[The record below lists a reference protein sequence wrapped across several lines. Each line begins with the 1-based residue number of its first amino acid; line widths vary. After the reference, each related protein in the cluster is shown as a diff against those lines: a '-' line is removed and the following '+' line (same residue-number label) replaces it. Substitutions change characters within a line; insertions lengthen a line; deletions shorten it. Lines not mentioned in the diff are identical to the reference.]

1 MKVIKSNRSRVYAIG
16 TILLWSSAFV
26 FTKIALQ
33 YFAPSSI
40 GVLRYLCASL
50 FFIILVIHKRIGLPT
65 LKDIPLI
72 LVSGAMGFTL
82 YMTFFN
88 IGSGSLSP
96 ATASIIIATAPVIT
110 AVFSTIVFKE
120 KIRTLGWIAIA
131 IEFCGILVLTLW
143 DGVFTIN
150 AGILWMLGSAICI
163 SIYNLL
169 QRHLNKKYSAL
180 QATSYSIFAGTLL
193 LLVNLPHAAPQ
204 LASAPLQQWLVIL
217 FLGIFP
223 GGIAYL
229 WWSEA
234 LSTAEKTSDVTNF
247 MFVTP
252 FLATFLGFLLI
263 GEVPSLSTILGGAI
277 ILAGLFMFQRVRSKN
292 ETIKISDPK
301 VNADKNAIDP
311 L

>member
-1 MKVIKSNRSRVYAIG
+1 MNLSNQYRSRIYAIG

-26 FTKIALQ
+26 FTKIALE
-33 YFAPSSI
+33 YFSPSSI
-40 GVLRYLCASL
+40 GVLRYICASL
-50 FFIILVIHKRIGLPT
+50 FFIILVINKRIGLPT
-65 LKDIPLI
+65 LKDIPFI

-88 IGSGSLSP
+88 IGSGTLSP
-96 ATASIIIATAPVIT
+96 ATASIIIATAPIIT
-110 AVFSTIVFKE
+110 AVFSTLFFKE
-120 KIRTLGWIAIA
+120 KIVTLGWVAIA

-150 AGILWMLGSAICI
+150 IGILWLLGSAICI
-163 SIYNLL
+163 SAYNLM

-193 LLVNLPHAAPQ
+193 LLINLPHAAIQ
-204 LASAPLQQWLVIL
+204 MAAAPLRQWLVIL
-217 FLGIFP
+217 FLGVFP

-229 WWSEA
+229 WWSNA

-252 FLATFLGFLLI
+252 FLATLLGFLLI
-263 GEVPSLSTILGGAI
+263 GEIPSLSTIVGGVI
-277 ILAGLFMFQRVRSKN
+277 ILAGLFLFQRVKSDSG
-292 ETIKISDPK
+292 TKIES
-301 VNADKNAIDP
+301 A
-311 L
+311 

>member
-1 MKVIKSNRSRVYAIG
+1 MNLTNQNRSRLFAIG

-26 FTKIALQ
+26 FTKIALG
-33 YFAPSSI
+33 YFSPSSI
-40 GVLRYLCASL
+40 GVLRYICASI
-50 FFIILVIHKRIGLPT
+50 FFIILVINKRIGLPT
-65 LKDIPLI
+65 LKDVPLI

-110 AVFSTIVFKE
+110 AVLSTLVFKE
-120 KIRTLGWIAIA
+120 KIRTLGWVAIA
-131 IEFCGILVLTLW
+131 IEFSGILVLTLW

-150 AGILWMLGSAICI
+150 VGILWMLGSAICI
-163 SIYNLL
+163 SVYNIL
-169 QRHLNKKYSAL
+169 QRHLNKRHSAL

-193 LLVNLPHAAPQ
+193 LLVNLPHAATQ
-204 LASAPLQQWLVIL
+204 LAAAPLRQWMVIL

-229 WWSEA
+229 WWSQA
-234 LSTAEKTSDVTNF
+234 LSTAQKTSDVTNF

-252 FLATFLGFLLI
+252 FLATLLGFLII
-263 GEVPSLSTILGGAI
+263 GEIPSLSTIVGGVI
-277 ILAGLFMFQRVRSKN
+277 ILAGLFMFQ
-292 ETIKISDPK
+292 K
-301 VNADKNAIDP
+301 VKSGEGKV
-311 L
+311 